1 MDYVI
6 IQTGG
11 KQYQVQLGDVI
22 DVEHLSVEPGESVEL
37 NDVRMLTRDTNVLVG
52 NPNVEGARVIAEADD
67 QFRGPKLIVFKY
79 KAKKRYRRKT
89 GHRQNYTRLKIREI
103 IYPTTAVSEP
113 GDTSTPPEDKV
124 KSRSKKNTAE

>member
-1 MDYVI
+1 MYWDAMDYAI

-22 DVEHLSVEPGESVEL
+22 DVEYLAVEPGESVEL
-37 NDVRMLTRDTNVLVG
+37 SDVRMLTRDTIVMMG
-52 NPNVEGARVIAEADD
+52 NPIVEGARVVAVADN

-89 GHRQNYTRLKIREI
+89 GHRQNYTRLKIQEI
-103 IYPTTAVSEP
+103 IYPTNAGLDS
-113 GDTSTPPEDKV
+113 GDVSTP
-124 KSRSKKNTAE
+124 

>member
-22 DVEHLSVEPGESVEL
+22 DVEHLSVQPGESVEL

-113 GDTSTPPEDKV
+113 DDISTPPEDKV

>member
-67 QFRGPKLIVFKY
+67 QFRGPKLIVF
-79 KAKKRYRRKT
+79 
-89 GHRQNYTRLKIREI
+89 
-103 IYPTTAVSEP
+103 
-113 GDTSTPPEDKV
+113 
-124 KSRSKKNTAE
+124 

>member
-113 GDTSTPPEDKV
+113 GDISTPPEDKV
-124 KSRSKKNTAE
+124 RSRPKKNTAE

>member
-113 GDTSTPPEDKV
+113 VDISTPPEDKV
-124 KSRSKKNTAE
+124 RS

>member
-113 GDTSTPPEDKV
+113 GDISTPPEDKV
-124 KSRSKKNTAE
+124 RS